1 MKSEKLRNS
10 TETLNAIKQNE
21 PKVKGDAKNKLMS
34 YQDQVSGIAAEL
46 EEILGLDEL
55 EAKVYLNLLRMG
67 PITASALAK
76 ELDID
81 RARMYR
87 TVDKLV
93 SRNIIST
100 TLSSPKL
107 CIAANPHDALKIA
120 LGKKED
126 EVNKIKKSGEA
137 IMDKI
142 NNEITINQ
150 TSTVPTFRVVQG
162 RQNIYADIAQLIE
175 DTTDVIYIATTL
187 DDVSK
192 MYHSTIP
199 EKITICEKNGG
210 EVRLL
215 VDMNDP
221 KLAPFVKRFNATE
234 TKVGKLPSRGRM
246 VVQKNKNMIMSD
258 SATSFQH
265 SGSDSDFSL
274 CTNSMEMVDNIFTLC
289 SFLWDSS
296 ESLKTLDVKNFV
308 RTKR

>member
-1 MKSEKLRNS
+1 
-10 TETLNAIKQNE
+10 
-21 PKVKGDAKNKLMS
+21 MS
-34 YQDQVSGIAAEL
+34 YEEQVRGIATEL
-46 EEILGLDEL
+46 EEILDLDDL
-55 EAKVYLNLLRMG
+55 EAKVYLNLLRVG

-107 CIAANPHDALKIA
+107 CIAADPHDALKIA

-137 IMDKI
+137 IIDKI
-142 NNEITINQ
+142 NNKITTNHI
-150 TSTVPTFRVVQG
+150 SAVPTFRVVQG

-175 DTTDVIYIATTL
+175 NTTDIIYIATTL
-187 DDVSK
+187 EDVSR

-210 EVRLL
+210 HVRLL
-215 VDMNDP
+215 VDMNDS
-221 KLAPFVKRFNATE
+221 KLTPFVKRFNATE
-234 TKVGKLPSRGRM
+234 TKICKLPSKGRI
-246 VVQKNKNMIMSD
+246 VVQKDKKMIMSD
-258 SATSFQH
+258 SAATFQN
-265 SGSDSDFSL
+265 SNSDSDYSL
-274 CTNSMEMVDNIFTLC
+274 CTNSMEMVENIFTLC

-296 ESLKTLDVKNFV
+296 KLLKTLDVKNFV
-308 RTKR
+308 KN

>member
-1 MKSEKLRNS
+1 MM
-10 TETLNAIKQNE
+10 T
-21 PKVKGDAKNKLMS
+21 
-34 YQDQVSGIAAEL
+34 YQEHVSGIATEL
-46 EEILGLDEL
+46 EEILDLDDL
-55 EAKVYLNLLRMG
+55 EAKVYLNLLRAG

-107 CIAANPHDALKIA
+107 CIAADPHDALKIA

-137 IMDKI
+137 IIDKI
-142 NNEITINQ
+142 NNEITTNQ
-150 TSTVPTFRVVQG
+150 ISTVPTFRVVQG
-162 RQNIYADIAQLIE
+162 RQNIYADIAHLIE
-175 DTTDVIYIATTL
+175 NSTGITYIATTL
-187 DDVSK
+187 DDVSR

-199 EKITICEKNGG
+199 EKISICEKNGG
-210 EVRLL
+210 TVRLL

-234 TKVGKLPSRGRM
+234 TRIGKLPSKGRM
-246 VVQKNKNMIMSD
+246 VVQVNKKMIMSD
-258 SATSFQH
+258 SAASAQN
-265 SGSDSDFSL
+265 SNSESDFSL
-274 CTNSMEMVDNIFTLC
+274 CTNSSEMVDNIFTLC

-296 ESLKTLDVKNFV
+296 KPLKTIDVKNFV
-308 RTKR
+308 RKTK

>member
-1 MKSEKLRNS
+1 
-10 TETLNAIKQNE
+10 
-21 PKVKGDAKNKLMS
+21 MS

-46 EEILGLDEL
+46 EEILDLDEL
-55 EAKVYLNLLRMG
+55 EAKVYLNLLRIG

-76 ELDID
+76 EFDID

-107 CIAANPHDALKIA
+107 CIAVDPHDALKIA

-126 EVNKIKKSGEA
+126 EVNKIKKSGGA
-137 IMDKI
+137 IIDKI
-142 NNEITINQ
+142 NNEITTNQ
-150 TSTVPTFRVVQG
+150 ISTVPTFRVVQG

-175 DTTDVIYIATTL
+175 TTTDVIYIVTTL
-187 DDVSK
+187 DDVSR

-210 EVRLL
+210 KVRLL

-221 KLAPFVKRFNATE
+221 KLAPYVKRFNATE
-234 TKVGKLPSRGRM
+234 TRVGKLPSKGRM
-246 VVQKNKNMIMSD
+246 IVQKDKKMIMSD
-258 SATSFQH
+258 SAATFQN
-265 SGSDSDFSL
+265 SNSDSDYSL
-274 CTNSMEMVDNIFTLC
+274 CTNSMEMVENIFTLC

-296 ESLKTLDVKNFV
+296 KLLKTLDVKNFV
-308 RTKR
+308 RKSKT

>member
-1 MKSEKLRNS
+1 
-10 TETLNAIKQNE
+10 
-21 PKVKGDAKNKLMS
+21 MS
-34 YQDQVSGIAAEL
+34 YQEQVSGIASEL
-46 EEILGLDEL
+46 EEILDLDDL
-55 EAKVYLNLLRMG
+55 EAKVYLNLLRAG

-93 SRNIIST
+93 SRSIIST

-107 CIAANPHDALKIA
+107 CIAVDPHDALKIA

-137 IMDKI
+137 IIDKI
-142 NNEITINQ
+142 NNEITTNQ
-150 TSTVPTFRVVQG
+150 ISSVPTFRVVQG

-175 DTTDVIYIATTL
+175 NTTGIIYIATTL
-187 DDVSK
+187 DDVSR

-210 EVRLL
+210 KVRLL

-234 TKVGKLPSRGRM
+234 TRVGKLPSKGRM
-246 VVQKNKNMIMSD
+246 IVQKDKKMIMSD

-265 SGSDSDFSL
+265 SSSDSDFSL
-274 CTNSMEMVDNIFTLC
+274 CTNSMEMVENIFTLC

-296 ESLKTLDVKNFV
+296 KTLKTIDVKNFV
-308 RTKR
+308 KK

>member
-1 MKSEKLRNS
+1 M
-10 TETLNAIKQNE
+10 
-21 PKVKGDAKNKLMS
+21 MS

-46 EEILGLDEL
+46 EEVLDLDDL
-55 EAKVYLNLLRMG
+55 EAKVYLNLLRAG

-107 CIAANPHDALKIA
+107 CIAADPHDALKIA
-120 LGKKED
+120 LSKKED

-137 IMDKI
+137 IIDKI
-142 NNEITINQ
+142 NNEITTNQ
-150 TSTVPTFRVVQG
+150 SSNVPTFRVVQG
-162 RQNIYADIAQLIE
+162 RQNIYADIAQIIE
-175 DTTDVIYIATTL
+175 NATDVIYIATTL
-187 DDVSK
+187 DDVSR

-199 EKITICEKNGG
+199 EKISICEKNGG
-210 EVRLL
+210 RVRLL

-234 TKVGKLPSRGRM
+234 TRIGNLPSKGRM
-246 VVQKNKNMIMSD
+246 VVQKSQKMIMSD
-258 SATSFQH
+258 SAVSAKN
-265 SGSDSDFSL
+265 SNSDSDFSL
-274 CTNSMEMVDNIFTLC
+274 CTNSSEMVDNIFTLC
-289 SFLWDSS
+289 TYLWESS
-296 ESLKTLDVKNFV
+296 KPLKTIDVKNFV
-308 RTKR
+308 KKSRIA